1 MMQAGRKPSLSRI
14 RFLPGK
20 RIQLKSSSIFAD
32 TDFVTELM
40 SQIFRLNLAVGT
52 PKETGSKDF
61 KRIYKMGMEISQQ
74 LRLSSQIKFIRVMD
88 RQSSLISSNM
98 VTKLQI
104 PFQALLRVHQPVQ
117 LDLDQLVRQALYLR
131 NQVTVSLY
139 FGQLEFL

>member
-1 MMQAGRKPSLSRI
+1 
-14 RFLPGK
+14 
-20 RIQLKSSSIFAD
+20 LKSSSIFAD

-88 RQSSLISSNM
+88 R
-98 VTKLQI
+98 
-104 PFQALLRVHQPVQ
+104 
-117 LDLDQLVRQALYLR
+117 
-131 NQVTVSLY
+131 
-139 FGQLEFL
+139 